1 MLIVINLL
9 DLLSPMT
16 VIRKATLDKKIT
28 TLQLCMESMHQAMLG
43 EQSRRTD
50 GGKDLAQRADTGDVT
65 S

>member
-1 MLIVINLL
+1 
-9 DLLSPMT
+9 MT
-16 VIRKATLDKKIT
+16 VIRKATLDKKIKELYNCLWRVCIT
-28 TLQLCMESMHQAMLG
+28 MLG